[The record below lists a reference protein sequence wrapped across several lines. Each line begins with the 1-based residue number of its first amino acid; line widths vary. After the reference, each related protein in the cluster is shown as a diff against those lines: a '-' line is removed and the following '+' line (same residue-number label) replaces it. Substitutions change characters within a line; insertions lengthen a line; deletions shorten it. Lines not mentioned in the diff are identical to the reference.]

1 MSVFFQTDIKEEIYY
16 LLKNKY
22 IFIRYSNGVGNN
34 IFQYNFCFTLIS
46 NKYRI
51 KIINPFKLDKKM
63 YNLRNRLIGSFLSLL
78 HRLLGKYF
86 KIISIINNSTR
97 QIPDSNILLFDDTGE
112 VISMFKGKEKV
123 IKKNFFKLN
132 SFLTHLDYSKV
143 NKKVIVLHLRLGD
156 RLLRKSDYKK
166 GMFYDFDKLQL
177 IINKEKQNLKN
188 LSSIFVVT
196 DSPKIM
202 NIKNELD
209 IDIINSHISVDYKDR
224 VDKRVAISYIKR
236 IQEFIIFNKASIF
249 DSQFL
254 YQDFNMMLNADV
266 LILLHGTLSWWA
278 GYLGKQSK
286 VYVSEAWRPSKANNP
301 LLSKYKSDKWL
312 TW

>member
-1 MSVFFQTDIKEEIYY
+1 

-34 IFQYNFCFTLIS
+34 IFQYNFCFALIS
-46 NKYRI
+46 NKNEI
-51 KIINPFKLDKKM
+51 KIINPLKLDKKM
-63 YNLRNRLIGSFLSLL
+63 YNLRNRLIGSFLFLL
-78 HRLLGKYF
+78 NRFMGKHF
-86 KIISIINNSTR
+86 KSICIIDNNTR
-97 QIPDSNILLFDDTGE
+97 QIPDSNLLLFQDTGE
-112 VISMFKGKEKV
+112 VINMFEGNEKV
-123 IKKNFFKLN
+123 ITKNFFKLN
-132 SFLTHLDYSKV
+132 SFLTNINYAKD

-156 RLLRKSDYKK
+156 RLLRKSDYER

-177 IINKEKQNLKN
+177 IINKEKQNSNN
-188 LSSIFVVT
+188 LVSIFVVT

-209 IDIINSHISVDYKDR
+209 IDLVNSHISVANRDR

-236 IQEFIIFNKASIF
+236 IQDFIIFNKVNIF

-286 VYVSEAWRPSKANNP
+286 VYVSGTWRPSKSNNP
-301 LLSKYKSDKWL
+301 LLSKYNSDKWL
-312 TW
+312 KW